1 MSSVLDA
8 PWFYWAVGV
17 AVGFPIAL
25 VVLTELQ
32 NALRRRN
39 SFLVRPV
46 HLLRTY
52 ILPLGALLLLLIGA
66 IQVSGEATP
75 VRIVSTVFFVVV
87 LILLLSGLNATVFQ
101 GAPEGTWRKR
111 IPTIFLDVARFALIA
126 VGVALILAYIWGAN
140 VGGLFTA
147 LGISS
152 IVLGLTLQNS
162 VGQII
167 SGLLVLFEQPFQI
180 GDWIE
185 TPTARGRVVEV
196 NWRATHIDTGGGLQI
211 MPNSV
216 LAAASFTNFSRPPG
230 SHSLG
235 VTTVFSLEDPPDDVC
250 RMLNMVAAALPQ
262 LRAGAAPSSNATG
275 GMNYSTSIPLR
286 SPADDFGAKVNFL
299 RWVWYASRRAGL
311 HLDEAEDEFETT
323 ERLTRSLGIITPTLR
338 LNQNDVE
345 SLLPHARL
353 TRYGAD
359 ELIQHAGEVPKR
371 MNFIVNGK
379 ARLEALGEDGVV
391 IGVRTLEEGD
401 FLGQTALTRE
411 PVIASARALNE
422 VTVLQLGRDQ
432 IEELVGR
439 KPVLLQEIGRAIDDR
454 RADVRRAISAAAD

>member
-1 MSSVLDA
+1 MNGGLDA

-17 AVGFPIAL
+17 AIGFPIAL
-25 VVLTELQ
+25 ILLTELQ

-46 HLLRTY
+46 QLLRTY
-52 ILPLGALLLLLIGA
+52 ILPLGALLVLLIGA
-66 IQVSGEATP
+66 IQISGEATP

-101 GAPEGTWRKR
+101 GAPEGSWRKR

-126 VGVALILAYIWGAN
+126 VGVGLILAYIWGAN

-152 IVLGLTLQNS
+152 IVLGLALQNS

-185 TPTARGRVVEV
+185 TSTARGRVVEV

-230 SHSLG
+230 SHSLS
-235 VTTVFSLEDPPDDVC
+235 VPTIFSLDDPPDDVC
-250 RMLNMVAAALPQ
+250 RMLNRVAASLPQ
-262 LRAGAAPSSNATG
+262 LRPDSAPSSFAVG
-275 GMNYSTSIPLR
+275 GLKYTTSIPVR
-286 SPADDFGAKVNFL
+286 TPADDFGAKVMFL
-299 RWVWYASRRAGL
+299 RWIWYASRRAGL
-311 HLDEAEDEFETT
+311 HLDEAEDDFETPDRI
-323 ERLTRSLGIITPTLR
+323 ERSLEIIAPTLR
-338 LNQNDVE
+338 LNSDDVAT
-345 SLLPHARL
+345 LLPHARL
-353 TRYGAD
+353 TRYGTD
-359 ELIQHAGEVPKR
+359 ELIQAAGDVPRR
-371 MNFIVNGK
+371 MNFIVNGR
-379 ARLEALGEDGVV
+379 ARLEALGDDGAVV
-391 IGVRTLEEGD
+391 SVRTLEKGD

-411 PVIASARALNE
+411 PVIASARALDE

-432 IEELVGR
+432 IAELVDR
-439 KPVLLQEIGRAIDDR
+439 KPVLLQEIGRAIEDR
-454 RADVRRAISAAAD
+454 RADVRRALSAAD